1 MQEVSNRETI
11 EVGGRQEGERNT
23 QELFVKLIIFCKSKT
38 AQISKF
44 YKLKKE
50 VWRSMFKRS
59 KLWPSLVL
67 LLGKSRK
74 IING

>member
-44 YKLKKE
+44 YKLKE

-59 KLWPSLVL
+59 KLLPSLVL

>member
-50 VWRSMFKRS
+50 HKHSFS
-59 KLWPSLVL
+59 SL
-67 LLGKSRK
+67 KNT
-74 IING
+74 IFNFIEIH